1 MNSFES
7 VCCRERISLLVLL
20 CALST
25 LVLFDNDRWH
35 LSRPG
40 HHSFVSMEHLAI
52 ARNLSP
58 AHNFLMFRSLM
69 LESDGTIKYDVHNRF
84 PIGGYALI
92 KLAILPF
99 EDDLAAQIRVARI
112 LLLLF
117 FCAAVVLAYS
127 SLRRLT
133 LNPLVALTA
142 TLIAFSSYYSLYY
155 NDMAYPKMGMDLFG
169 VLLVF
174 YGMVIFVQDDRFF
187 QLLVKVCTA
196 LLLGWHV
203 LALLLPFIFWGL
215 VMSIRKRHDLPSTVP
230 ATRDACRRW
239 ILLGGVMLS
248 LSTGTLIFNFTNEY
262 SALNGKVGWT
272 KLPSYRSML
281 KRTGMNPN
289 FNANLAHRLAWQP
302 YLEEEFR
309 RLGQMALPY
318 VVLSAAGMLDE
329 DGTPQEGGRR
339 FVIIGIA
346 MSVACLIG
354 LARSRSRMLLIP
366 LAISGFCW
374 SLPMRNSNAFHDY
387 EALFYIGIPLI
398 FFSQVFG
405 VMQRRFGTALI
416 AGGTVAAVAVFV
428 LSGLQMSRIVHDAET
443 AEFSKKVIADF
454 EGIRRLTNGKKVL
467 NAYITPYNKILNRRV
482 SIDLYLAGS
491 ILHHHWRNARHDR
504 IPPSFDFIITPL
516 RSVEGANLLTP
527 ENRLVFLYEWD
538 GFLDAYRSKS
548 FGRLLVRSNFDVY
561 LDGDVLRYVQN
572 PCSLEDS
579 KVPFFLHVIPADV
592 EDLPDHRRQYEFDNL
607 DFSFRQHRQDLGID
621 RSCEAAVALPE
632 YALASVRTGQYLPNG
647 SRIWEETFS
656 LAGEAKFPAAE
667 TSPLQGEH
675 RKAAES

>member
-7 VCCRERISLLVLL
+7 VFCRERISLWVLL

-58 AHNFLMFRSLM
+58 AHNFLMFRSLL

-84 PIGGYALI
+84 PIGGYVLI

-99 EDDLAAQIRVARI
+99 ENDLAAQIRVARI

-133 LNPLVALTA
+133 LNPLVALTT

-155 NDMAYPKMGMDLFG
+155 NDMAYPKMSMDLFG

-203 LALLLPFIFWGL
+203 LALLLPFIFWRL
-215 VMSIRKRHDLPSTVP
+215 VTSIRKRHDLPSTVP
-230 ATRDACRRW
+230 ATRDACRHW

-281 KRTGMNPN
+281 RRTGMSEN
-289 FNANLAHRLAWQP
+289 FNAKRAHSLAWQP

-309 RLGQMALPY
+309 RLGQMAFPY
-318 VVLSAAGMLDE
+318 AVLSAVGMLDD
-329 DGTPQEGGRR
+329 DGTPQEGGLR
-339 FVIIGIA
+339 FVTVGIA
-346 MSVACLIG
+346 MSVACLMG
-354 LARSRSRMLLIP
+354 LARGRSRMLLTS

-374 SLPMRNSNAFHDY
+374 SIPMRNSNAFHDY

-405 VMQRRFGTALI
+405 VMQRRFGAPVI
-416 AGGTVAAVAVFV
+416 AGVAVAAAAAFV
-428 LSGLQMSRIVHDAET
+428 LSGLQISRMTRDAET

-454 EGIRRLTNGKKVL
+454 EVIRRLTSGKKVL
-467 NAYITPYNKILNRRV
+467 NAYITPYNKIMNRRQSV
-482 SIDLYLAGS
+482 DFYLAGS
-491 ILHHHWRNARHDR
+491 ILHHRWRNARHDP
-504 IPPSFDFIITPL
+504 IPPFFDFIITPL
-516 RSVEGANLLTP
+516 RSMAGANCLTP

-538 GFLDAYRSKS
+538 SFLDAYRSRS

-579 KVPFFLHVIPADV
+579 KAPFFLHVIPANV
-592 EDLPDHRRQYEFDNL
+592 EDLPAHRRQYEFDNL
-607 DFSFRQHRQDLGID
+607 DFSFRQYRQDLGVD
-621 RSCEAAVALPE
+621 GSCEAAVALPE
-632 YALASVRTGQYLPNG
+632 YAIAQVRTGQYLPNE
-647 SRIWEETFS
+647 SRIWGETFS
-656 LAGEAKFPAAE
+656 LAGEAELPDVE
-667 TSPLQGEH
+667 TSPLQEEH
-675 RKAAES
+675 